1 MKQDACQT
9 MLSEGVV
16 HSVIVRE
23 TEPSKGKPLQG
34 GTTSIWTVILQLN
47 TGGEVAVEASR
58 GGPRE
63 WASLDRLNAWLR
75 SLGVSEYFVQHKAES
90 TK

>member
-1 MKQDACQT
+1 MKQDACQA
-9 MLSEGVV
+9 MLSEG
-16 HSVIVRE
+16 IVQNVLIRE

-34 GTTSIWTVILQLN
+34 GTSSIWTITLQLN
-47 TGGEVAVEASR
+47 TGREVQVEASR

-75 SLGVSEYFVQHKAES
+75 IMGVSEYHVQHKAES
-90 TK
+90 IK